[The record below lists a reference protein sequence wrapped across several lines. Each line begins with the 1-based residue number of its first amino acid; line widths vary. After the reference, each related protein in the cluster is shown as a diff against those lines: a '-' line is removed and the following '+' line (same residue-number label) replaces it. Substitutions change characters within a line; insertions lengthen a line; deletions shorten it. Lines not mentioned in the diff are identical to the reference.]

1 MRNSIILT
9 ALLAACGTSR
19 TASSGT
25 VQLPTADE
33 RIRIVYKQYR
43 KGSIPL
49 IMENL
54 QGRDLVK
61 LRSRKLPKGQSPVA
75 YVPDD
80 VMMRM
85 LKEFKR
91 YGWTKYGQPR
101 PPDPSKYGAAGELT
115 IITDQRRRMITL
127 LRIKGGDAAINRAY
141 VDCVNTFVSVYNHFN
156 PQLQATTSTTDAFGV
171 RRVER

>member
-1 MRNSIILT
+1 MRRSIILT
-9 ALLAACGTSR
+9 ALLAACGTSQ
-19 TASSGT
+19 TASST
-25 VQLPTADE
+25 ARMPTTDG
-33 RIRIVYKQYR
+33 RVRVVYKQYR

-54 QGRDLVK
+54 HGRDLVK
-61 LRSRKLPKGQSPVA
+61 LRSEKLPKGQSPVA

-80 VMMRM
+80 VMTKM

-91 YGWTKYGQPR
+91 YGWTRYGQPR

-115 IITDQRRRMITL
+115 IITDQRRRMVTL
-127 LRIKGGDAAINRAY
+127 LRIKGGNAAINRAY
-141 VDCVNTFVSVYNHFN
+141 VDCVNTFVTVYNHFN
-156 PQLQATTSTTDAFGV
+156 PQMQATTSTTDAFGV